1 MSSIDKRIVQMEFN
15 NQGFESGVKTTL
27 NSLKNLNEKLKMNEG
42 SKGLDNI
49 SKAASKVNLNGLGQ
63 SVETV
68 KAKFSTLGVVG
79 ATVLSNI
86 TTSAMNAGKNMVSA
100 LTIDPIK
107 DGFNEYETKMN
118 SIQTILTNTA
128 HQGTTLE
135 DVTKTLNE
143 LNNYADKTIY
153 NFAEMTKNI
162 GTFTAAGVD
171 LDTSTA
177 AIKGIAN
184 LAAASGSTSA
194 QASTAMYQLSQAL
207 ATGKVS
213 LQDWNSVVNAG
224 MGGKLF
230 QDALIRT
237 SEVMGTGADAA
248 IKKYG
253 SFRDSLTKGQWLTG
267 DVLTETLKQI
277 SGAYTEAE
285 LKAQGYTDAQA
296 KAIMQLAEN
305 ATKAATEVKTV
316 TQLFDTMKESVGSG
330 WAQSWEYIIG
340 DKDQAT
346 KLLTSISD
354 GFNNIIQ
361 PSTDARNAMLKF
373 WNENG
378 GRDDVIKGITNIVQ
392 GVGKGLGAIK
402 DGFRDVFPPMTG
414 EKLVQISEGFKNLT
428 EKFKMSDSTA
438 SKIKN
443 TFKGVFSVLNLGKNA
458 VTTLFKA
465 FSPLTNVFSSI
476 GKVLLTITSGIGK
489 FASSI
494 NDAANKS
501 NFFGKVSDGISAG
514 INAIGSVI
522 SGAGKA
528 ITSFFD
534 YLSKLDFSKVF
545 GTIGSALQG
554 IGNGIAP
561 ILQGIGKA
569 LGSIDFGAIFGM
581 LNTLL
586 AGGIFKT
593 IKGSLDTLKAT
604 VKESTSFFGAI
615 KQAGNAVTDVLNSV
629 GDALTAW
636 SQNIRAGTLLKI
648 AAAVGILALSLAT
661 LSTIDDAGLNT
672 ALTGITALFVEL
684 IGAMAYLEKI
694 DMTKGFLKMGGLA
707 TAMIGLATAIL
718 LLSASMKI
726 LSGLNWEEIA
736 KGLIS
741 IAGLMLTMSA
751 AVKLMDGSSKGLI
764 KTATSMII
772 FGAAIAV
779 FASSVKSLG
788 NMDTDNL
795 VQGLVGIGAVLTE
808 MVAFSKLM
816 DGVKMGLGNAAAIL
830 VLAAALNVLASA
842 VSQFGNMDLS
852 ALVQGLAG
860 IGVIL
865 TGLSVF
871 SRFGTTSGGIIT
883 TAIGLTALAV
893 ALNLMVPAVKGMGSI
908 SWENLAK
915 GLLGMAGSL
924 VVLGTATALISGGKL
939 SLVAVGVGLM
949 SASLLVLSAALQS
962 FASMSWESLA
972 VGLVALAGSLTIL
985 GVAMYAMSGCIL
997 GATAMV
1003 IMAGALALLTPQ
1015 LMALSSLSLQQVGIG
1030 LLALAGAFTVIGVAG
1045 LLLTPV
1051 VPTLI
1056 ALAGAISLLSLSCA
1070 LIGAGLLAFG
1080 TGLTLVGAA
1089 AAGSGFAILEFIRQL
1104 LNLLPTLG
1112 TKLAEAVTNLITGFA
1127 NGLPQI
1133 LTAVT
1138 QLVTGLLQAITNC
1151 IPQIITTATQLV
1163 VALGTA
1169 IANAAPMLMSAAARL
1184 ILAILEGIATNIGQ
1198 IVSKGAE
1205 VVVNFLN
1212 GIAENLGQVIQAGMN
1227 LAIKFINGVANGLR
1241 SNSAALSSAIVNLL
1255 SAMGTAA
1262 LSILGA
1268 LAGSFLKAGAALIKG
1283 IISGIK
1289 GAIGGVGSAVKG
1301 VLSSAKSA
1309 LGGAGSALVSAG
1321 KSLISGFINGVRGMF
1336 GAAGNAARGVL
1347 NTCKSALGSA
1357 GSALVSAGR
1366 ALINGFVNGIRGMI
1380 GAVGGAIRSV
1390 ISAAKSAASGAA
1402 SALVSAGRNLI
1413 NGLASGIRSGI
1424 SAAKNAISSGIS
1436 SVVSKAKA
1444 ILKIHSPSRVFM
1456 EIGRYTVLG
1465 LAKGLTKYASVANKP
1480 AEGLA
1485 QSVINSTNKALDA
1498 ASKVL
1503 NSDMDANPVIT
1514 PVMDLSKVHNGANA
1528 INNLLSNRT
1537 MSIASV
1543 SGGISK
1549 SIGSVQNGVSN
1560 EEIVSAIKDLK
1571 NGLGN
1576 TSNTTYQINGI
1587 TYDDGSNI
1595 TNAVETL
1602 VRAAKMERRI

>member
-63 SVETV
+63 GIETV
-68 KAKFSTLGVVG
+68 KAKFSSLGVVG

-285 LKAQGYTDAQA
+285 LKAQGYTDTQA

-648 AAAVGILALSLAT
+648 AAAVGILAFSLAT

-736 KGLIS
+736 KGLVS
-741 IAGLMLTMSA
+741 IAGLMVTMSA
-751 AVKLMDGSSKGLI
+751 AAKLMEGSGKGLI
-764 KTATSMII
+764 KTAASMIV
-772 FGAAIAV
+772 FGAAIAI

-788 NMDTDNL
+788 NMDTNNL

-808 MVAFSKLM
+808 MVAFAKLM
-816 DGVKMGLGNAAAIL
+816 DGVKMGLGNAAGIL

-972 VGLVALAGSLTIL
+972 VGLTALAGSLTIL

-1045 LLLTPV
+1045 LVLTPV

-1056 ALAGAISLLSLSCA
+1056 ALSGAIALLSLSCA

-1127 NGLPQI
+1127 KGLPQI
-1133 LTAVT
+1133 MTAVT
-1138 QLVTGLLQAITNC
+1138 QLVTGLLQALTNC

-1485 QSVINSTNKALDA
+1485 QSVINSTNKALNEV
-1498 ASKVL
+1498 SKVL
-1503 NSDMDANPVIT
+1503 STDMDSNPVIT
-1514 PVMDLSKVHNGANA
+1514 PVMDLSNVQNGANT
-1528 INNLLSNRT
+1528 IDNLLSNRT
-1537 MSIASV
+1537 MSIAGV
-1543 SGGISK
+1543 SGGISR

>member
-68 KAKFSTLGVVG
+68 KAKFSSLGVVG

-285 LKAQGYTDAQA
+285 LKAQGYSDTQA

-438 SKIKN
+438 GKIKN

-684 IGAMAYLEKI
+684 IGAMVYLEKI

-736 KGLIS
+736 KGLVS

-1424 SAAKNAISSGIS
+1424 SAAKSAISSGIS

>member
-63 SVETV
+63 GIETV
-68 KAKFSTLGVVG
+68 KAKFSSLGVVG

-285 LKAQGYTDAQA
+285 LKAQGYTDTQA

-378 GRDDVIKGITNIVQ
+378 GRDDVIKGVTNIVQ

-593 IKGSLDTLKAT
+593 IKGSLDTLKST

-648 AAAVGILALSLAT
+648 AAAVGILAFSLAT

-684 IGAMAYLEKI
+684 IGAMVYLEKI

-736 KGLIS
+736 KGLVS
-741 IAGLMLTMSA
+741 IAGLMVTMSA
-751 AVKLMDGSSKGLI
+751 AAKLMEGSGKGLI
-764 KTATSMII
+764 KTAASMIV
-772 FGAAIAV
+772 FGAAIAI

-788 NMDTDNL
+788 NMDTNNL

-808 MVAFSKLM
+808 MVAFAKLM
-816 DGVKMGLGNAAAIL
+816 DGVKMGLGNAAGIL

-962 FASMSWESLA
+962 FSSMSWESLA
-972 VGLVALAGSLTIL
+972 VGLAALAGSLTIL

-1015 LMALSSLSLQQVGIG
+1015 LVALSSLSLQQVGIG

-1133 LTAVT
+1133 MTAVT
-1138 QLVTGLLQAITNC
+1138 QLVTGLLQALSNC

-1212 GIAENLGQVIQAGMN
+1212 GIAENLGQVIQAGIN
-1227 LAIKFINGVANGLR
+1227 LAIQFINGVANGLR

-1309 LGGAGSALVSAG
+1309 LSSAGSALVSAG

-1424 SAAKNAISSGIS
+1424 SAAKSAISSGIS

-1485 QSVINSTNKALDA
+1485 QSVINSTNKALNEV
-1498 ASKVL
+1498 SKVL
-1503 NSDMDANPVIT
+1503 NTDMDSNPVIT
-1514 PVMDLSKVHNGANA
+1514 PVMDLSKVQNGANA

-1537 MSIASV
+1537 MSIAGV
-1543 SGGISK
+1543 SGGISR

>member
-1 MSSIDKRIVQMEFN
+1 MEFN

>member
-49 SKAASKVNLNGLGQ
+49 SRAASKVNLNGLGQ
-63 SVETV
+63 GVDTV
-68 KAKFSTLGVVG
+68 KAKFSALGIMG
-79 ATVLSNI
+79 ATVLGNI
-86 TTSAMNAGKNMVSA
+86 TNSAFNAGKNLVSA
-100 LTIDPIK
+100 LTIQPIT

-128 HQGTTLE
+128 HQGTTLA
-135 DVTKTLNE
+135 DVTKALNE
-143 LNNYADKTIY
+143 LNTYADKTIY

-171 LDTSTA
+171 LKTSTA

-184 LAAASGSTSA
+184 LAAASGSSST

-237 SEVMGTGADAA
+237 SNVMGTGADAA

-253 SFRDSLTKGQWLTG
+253 SFRDSLTKGEWLTG

-296 KAIMQLAEN
+296 KAITQLAEN

-316 TQLFDTMKESVGSG
+316 SQLFDTMKESVGSG

-340 DKDQAT
+340 DKDQAA
-346 KLLTSISD
+346 KVLTSISD
-354 GFNNIIQ
+354 GFNKIIQ

-378 GRDDVIKGITNIVQ
+378 GRDDVIKGVTNIVQ

-438 SKIKN
+438 GKIKN

-465 FSPLTNVFSSI
+465 FSPLTNVFGTI
-476 GKVLLTITSGIGK
+476 GKVLLSVTSGIGK
-489 FASSI
+489 FASSL

-501 NFFGKVSDGISAG
+501 NFFGKISDGISSG
-514 INAIGSVI
+514 LNAIGSII
-522 SGAGKA
+522 SGAGKG
-528 ITSFFD
+528 IMSFFD

-545 GTIGSALQG
+545 STLGSAIQG

-561 ILQGIGKA
+561 ILEGVGKA
-569 LGSIDFGAIFGM
+569 LGTIDFGAIFGA
-581 LNTLL
+581 LTALIT
-586 AGGIFKT
+586 GGIFKT
-593 IKGSLDTLKAT
+593 IKGSLDTLKST
-604 VKESTSFFGAI
+604 VEDSTSFFDSI
-615 KQAGNAVTDVLNSV
+615 KKVGDSVSDILDSV
-629 GDALTAW
+629 GDSLTAW
-636 SQNIRAGTLLKI
+636 SQNIKAGTLLKI
-648 AAAVGILALSLAT
+648 AAAVGILAFSLAT
-661 LSTIDDAGLNT
+661 LSTIDEAGLNT
-672 ALTGITALFVEL
+672 SLTGITALFAEL
-684 IGAMAYLEKI
+684 IGAMVLLEKI
-694 DMTKGFLKMGGLA
+694 DITKGFGKMTGIA
-707 TAMIGLATAIL
+707 TAMVGMSIAIL
-718 LLSASMKI
+718 LLSASMKS
-726 LSGLNWEEIA
+726 LSSLNWGEIV
-736 KGLIS
+736 KGLVS
-741 IAGLMLTMSA
+741 IAGLMVTMSA
-751 AVKLMDGSSKGLI
+751 AAKLMEGSGKGLI
-764 KTATSMII
+764 KTATSMIV
-772 FGAAIAV
+772 FGAAIAI
-779 FASSVKSLG
+779 FASSIKSLG

-795 VQGLVGIGAVLTE
+795 VQGLVGIGTVLTE
-808 MVAFSKLM
+808 MAAFAKLM
-816 DGVKMGLGNAAAIL
+816 NGVKMGLGNAAGIL

-842 VSQFGNMDLS
+842 VSQFGNMDLG

-860 IGVIL
+860 IGIIL

-883 TAIGLTALAV
+883 TAIGLTALAA
-893 ALNLMVPAVKGMGSI
+893 ALNLMVPAVKSLGSM
-908 SWENLAK
+908 SWESLAK
-915 GLLGMAGSL
+915 GLLGMAGAL
-924 VVLGTATALISGGKL
+924 VVLGTASALLSGGKL

-949 SASLLVLSAALQS
+949 SASLLVLSSALQS
-962 FASMSWESLA
+962 LSGMSWESLA
-972 VGLVALAGSLTIL
+972 VGLAALAGSLTIL

-1015 LMALSSLSLQQVGIG
+1015 LMALSSLSLQQVGTG
-1030 LLALAGAFTVIGVAG
+1030 LLALAGGFAVIGVAG
-1045 LLLTPV
+1045 LLLTPL

-1056 ALAGAISLLSLSCA
+1056 ALSGAIALLSASCA

-1089 AAGSGFAILEFIRQL
+1089 VAGSGYAIVGFINQL
-1104 LNLLPTLG
+1104 IGLLPTLG
-1112 TKLAEAVTNLITGFA
+1112 TNLAQAITNLISGLA
-1127 NGLPQI
+1127 AGLPQI

-1138 QLVTGLLQAITNC
+1138 QLITGLLQALTNC
-1151 IPQIITTATQLV
+1151 IPQIITTATALV
-1163 VALGTA
+1163 VALATA
-1169 IANAAPMLMSAAARL
+1169 IGQAAPKLIEVGIDL
-1184 ILAILEGIATNIGQ
+1184 ILKLMQGISDNIEKLVTVGAK
-1198 IVSKGAE
+1198 IVTK
-1205 VVVNFLN
+1205 FIN
-1212 GIAENLGQVIQAGMN
+1212 GIAEHIGEIINAGIN
-1227 LAIKFINGVANGLR
+1227 LAIKFIDGVAKGLNENSDR
-1241 SNSAALSSAIVNLL
+1241 LGQAVSNLIQAVVRAAVS
-1255 SAMGTAA
+1255 
-1262 LSILGA
+1262 
-1268 LAGSFLKAGAALIKG
+1268 LAGSAVGGLAQAGGKLIGGLIKG
-1283 IISGIK
+1283 IK
-1289 GAIGGVGSAVKG
+1289 GKVSEAGSAVKEALNRCKTA
-1301 VLSSAKSA
+1301 LS
-1309 LGGAGSALVSAG
+1309 GAGSALVGAG
-1321 KSLISGFINGVRGMF
+1321 RSLINGLVSGIRGMF
-1336 GAAGNAARGVL
+1336 GAAGNAVRGVL

-1366 ALINGFVNGIRGMI
+1366 NLISGFVRGIKGMI
-1380 GAVGGAIRSV
+1380 SAVSGAIRGV

-1402 SALVSAGRNLI
+1402 GALISAGRNMI

-1436 SVVSKAKA
+1436 SVVSKAKS
-1444 ILKIHSPSRVFM
+1444 ILKINSPSKVFM
-1456 EIGRYTVLG
+1456 AMGGSI
-1465 LAKGLTKYASVANKP
+1465 N
-1480 AEGLA
+1480 EGLA
-1485 QSVINSTNKALDA
+1485 LGIRRYAKQSVKSTENLTNKVISTAKKPLSQLSALL
-1498 ASKVL
+1498 S
-1503 NSDMDANPVIT
+1503 SDIDSNPVIT
-1514 PVMDLSKVHNGANA
+1514 PVMDLSNIENGANRL
-1528 INNLLSNRT
+1528 NNLLSNRT
-1537 MSIASV
+1537 MSIAGV